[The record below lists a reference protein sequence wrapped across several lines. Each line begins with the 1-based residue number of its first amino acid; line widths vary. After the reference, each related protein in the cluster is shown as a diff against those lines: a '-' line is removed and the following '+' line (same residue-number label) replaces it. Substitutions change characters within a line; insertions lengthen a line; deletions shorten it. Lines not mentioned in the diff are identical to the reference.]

1 MLKSYGDGPDFR
13 VRAQECWTK
22 AELLYDVR
30 MREKMLKLAANYE
43 RMADRADELSS
54 TDLPAETATK

>member
-1 MLKSYGDGPDFR
+1 MLKSYGDGLDFR